1 MFEVITFIAGIIS
14 SLKKFPLF
22 FSIEI
27 YRLLFKKTGT
37 DRKVLI
43 IYKIYNQF
51 VAGKKPIKSVIW
63 HFGCGVD

>member
-1 MFEVITFIAGIIS
+1 MFEMITFIAGIIS

-27 YRLLFKKTGT
+27 YRLLFKKTGM

-51 VAGKKPIKSVIW
+51 VTGKNP
-63 HFGCGVD
+63 